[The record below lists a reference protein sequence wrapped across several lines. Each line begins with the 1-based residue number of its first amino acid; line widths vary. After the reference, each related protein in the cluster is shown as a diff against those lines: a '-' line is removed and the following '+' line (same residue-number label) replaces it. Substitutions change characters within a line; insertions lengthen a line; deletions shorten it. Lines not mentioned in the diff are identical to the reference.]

1 MDNCNL
7 STSCPGQDVD
17 KLQNFMGKVGNIID
31 INNNI
36 INMDNIVF
44 AHTHRSRRAWVVV
57 VVDVG
62 GGCYIKGN
70 VRMHH
75 YVQPP

>member
-1 MDNCNL
+1 
-7 STSCPGQDVD
+7 
-17 KLQNFMGKVGNIID
+17 
-31 INNNI
+31 
-36 INMDNIVF
+36 MDNIVF